1 MSVGCGTTKTK
12 EENQAEVEAK
22 KVEVDAEIDRIT
34 GDAVHR
40 REEKAA
46 ELAKLPLEKR
56 MQILAETP
64 LFTAAEYDRLDELQ
78 AQLSG
83 LNDILERFFTQSI
96 HPTPDEDEPLY

>member
-1 MSVGCGTTKTK
+1 MAVGCGATKTK
-12 EENQAEVEAK
+12 EENRDNIKTKIEETTV
-22 KVEVDAEIDRIT
+22 EIDRIT
-34 GDAVHR
+34 GIAVQR